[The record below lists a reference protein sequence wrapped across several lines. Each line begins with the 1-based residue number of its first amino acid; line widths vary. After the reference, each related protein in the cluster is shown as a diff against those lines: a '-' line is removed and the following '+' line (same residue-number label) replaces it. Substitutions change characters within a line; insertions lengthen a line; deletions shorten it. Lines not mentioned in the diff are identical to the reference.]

1 MRRLAAAVLALAA
14 ACRTP
19 PTPMRVIVE
28 PPAYVVT
35 MSSTRGLGLTPV
47 AESPPG
53 MKVRYRWTADG
64 GYFLTEKET
73 TAEVIDLGREVVT
86 SGGRLYWSY
95 EPGDQGALADRGVSI
110 KVVTEAVKG
119 GRVLAA
125 TEFSLFWDGAVF
137 RARH

>member
-1 MRRLAAAVLALAA
+1 MRTIALAVLALAA

-47 AESPPG
+47 AEASPG
-53 MKVRYRWTADG
+53 LKVRYRWTADG

-73 TAEVIDLGREVVT
+73 TAEVVDLGRETVT
-86 SGGRLYWSY
+86 AGGRLYWSY
-95 EPGDQGALADRGVSI
+95 EPGEQGVLADRGVSI
-110 KVVTEAVKG
+110 KVVTESVKS
-119 GRVLAA
+119 GRAIA
-125 TEFSLFWDGAVF
+125 FTEFALFWDGAAF
-137 RARH
+137 RAKH